1 MKSYLLLF
9 ALLVTSVSLRAQ
21 GGITLLTFESYTFAD
36 KFETE
41 YGYGKI
47 YDGFQWGAGL
57 EFEIQPTAAVELIYQ
72 RLETDAY
79 YEGYLST
86 DYSGKLAMN
95 YILLGG
101 TGYQPFNDVVSG
113 FGTFNMGVGF
123 TSNLDETLLSENV
136 TKFTI
141 GGRLGVRIAPPSSKV
156 SIRLHAQILSPVQWF
171 GGGFYFG
178 TGGSGAGVSTGST
191 IWQFNLGGSVNY
203 RIK

>member
-1 MKSYLLLF
+1 MKTFLSIAAMMAITFGLK
-9 ALLVTSVSLRAQ
+9 AQ

-36 KFETE
+36 KFQTE

-57 EFEIQPTAAVELIYQ
+57 EFEVNPGAAVELIYQ
-72 RLETDAY
+72 RLDADVIY
-79 YEGYLST
+79 DGYLGT
-86 DYSGKLAMN
+86 DYSGKMGLN

-123 TSNLDETLLSENV
+123 TSNLDESLNSDNV
-136 TKFTI
+136 TKFSI

-156 SIRLHAQILSPVQWF
+156 SVRLHAQILSPVQWF

-178 TGGSGAGVSTGST
+178 TGGSGAGVSTSST
-191 IWQFNLGGSVNY
+191 VWQFNLGGSVNY

>member
-47 YDGFQWGAGL
+47 YDGFQWGGGL
-57 EFEIQPTAAVELIYQ
+57 EFEIQPGAAVELIYQ
-72 RLETDAY
+72 RLETNTY
-79 YEGYLST
+79 YEGYLGT
-86 DYSGKLAMN
+86 DYSGDLSMN

-123 TSNLDETLLSENV
+123 TSNLDETLVSENV
-136 TKFTI
+136 TKFSI